1 MNGAD
6 CGMMGGACC
15 WFITITGCHFF
26 FWCSHVYENCNY
38 SAVLRSNSAIDRVI
52 CASIES
58 CGFELYFDS
67 AKLAGGEKKG
77 LTTMIYSIFT
87 RTLGVSRVEHEKHE
101 YFSIQFIFVFNGN
114 SFDFVYSVD

>member
-58 CGFELYFDS
+58 CGFEQYFDS
-67 AKLAGGEKKG
+67 AKLAGGRKKG
-77 LTTMIYSIFT
+77 VDDDDLFNIHTHS
-87 RTLGVSRVEHEKHE
+87 VEHGKHE
-101 YFSIQFIFVFNGN
+101 YFSIQFIFVLNGN

>member
-1 MNGAD
+1 MAKRPKLFSPYIFGGSMNGAD

-58 CGFELYFDS
+58 CGFEQYFDS
-67 AKLAGGEKKG
+67 AKLAGGRKKG
-77 LTTMIYSIFT
+77 VDDDDLFNIHTH
-87 RTLGVSRVEHEKHE
+87 SRCFEGGTWKT
-101 YFSIQFIFVFNGN
+101 
-114 SFDFVYSVD
+114 